1 MGYVTRE
8 MIDRAKKMDLLT
20 YLQTYEPQELVHF
33 GGNTYC
39 TREHDSLK
47 ISNTDGIATG
57 ERKSDDGKELCT
69 MNEYRVIITETLKR
83 AVTVEAESREEAEEA
98 VRRQYQNSEHI
109 LVAEDFD
116 GVSFSAQYPEQQVEL
131 PYGKMKELFRKAERA
146 GTHVCGYITFMQ
158 DCFTVQYSERSRTY
172 AVSSGN
178 KAFQPNMGGYSVY
191 GSCLDGTDPCVRLEQ
206 YMAVERGGEKGW
218 SVERCYMLREDYDRV
233 MALPERGR
241 DRER

>member
-1 MGYVTRE
+1 M
-8 MIDRAKKMDLLT
+8 
-20 YLQTYEPQELVHF
+20 
-33 GGNTYC
+33 
-39 TREHDSLK
+39 
-47 ISNTDGIATG
+47 
-57 ERKSDDGKELCT
+57 
-69 MNEYRVIITETLKR
+69 
-83 AVTVEAESREEAEEA
+83 EAESREEAEEA

-178 KAFQPNMGGYSVY
+178 KAFQPNMGFRLWKLSGRNGSLCPAGAVY
-191 GSCLDGTDPCVRLEQ
+191 G
-206 YMAVERGGEKGW
+206 
-218 SVERCYMLREDYDRV
+218 
-233 MALPERGR
+233 GR
-241 DRER
+241 TRW

>member
-1 MGYVTRE
+1 M
-8 MIDRAKKMDLLT
+8 
-20 YLQTYEPQELVHF
+20 
-33 GGNTYC
+33 
-39 TREHDSLK
+39 S
-47 ISNTDGIATG
+47 
-57 ERKSDDGKELCT
+57 
-69 MNEYRVIITETLKR
+69 EYRVIITETLKR

-172 AVSSGN
+172 AVSSDN
-178 KAFQPNMGGYSVY
+178 KAFQPNRGGYSIYAVY
-191 GSCLDGTDPCVRLEQ
+191 G
-206 YMAVERGGEKGW
+206 
-218 SVERCYMLREDYDRV
+218 
-233 MALPERGR
+233 GR
-241 DRER
+241 TRW

>member
-1 MGYVTRE
+1 
-8 MIDRAKKMDLLT
+8 
-20 YLQTYEPQELVHF
+20 
-33 GGNTYC
+33 
-39 TREHDSLK
+39 
-47 ISNTDGIATG
+47 
-57 ERKSDDGKELCT
+57 
-69 MNEYRVIITETLKR
+69 
-83 AVTVEAESREEAEEA
+83 
-98 VRRQYQNSEHI
+98 
-109 LVAEDFD
+109 
-116 GVSFSAQYPEQQVEL
+116 
-131 PYGKMKELFRKAERA
+131 MKELFRKAERA